1 MEPDSKHDEFNPSTT
16 PHVPAHD
23 HRAERCP
30 PPRRRRR
37 RGPRSIEAL
46 ERRSRL
52 RLTPPSVARGEARA
66 VSPDTAG
73 GVPFVPMSSSTSSTT
88 PCPTPSPTSASTTRA
103 ATGAAGQAAAP
114 TVAHD
119 APGDLRAP
127 AAAASSSVFSRCVH
141 NSRSDSNFVNRN
153 SFFQHVR
160 IWSVN
165 VRKLLR
171 RKAELEARLRNADV
185 HVLLLQETWLS
196 ESVEEVSLDN
206 YVLAYGP
213 PSRAETRVRRSC
225 NLCAFGCF

>member
-88 PCPTPSPTSASTTRA
+88 PCPHLL
-103 ATGAAGQAAAP
+103 Q
-114 TVAHD
+114 
-119 APGDLRAP
+119 L
-127 AAAASSSVFSRCVH
+127 
-141 NSRSDSNFVNRN
+141 
-153 SFFQHVR
+153 
-160 IWSVN
+160 
-165 VRKLLR
+165 LLR
-171 RKAELEARLRNADV
+171 RRALLQVLPAKPLHPPWLTMLLAIF
-185 HVLLLQETWLS
+185 VLLLLLHRLLFFRVVYIIRVATAILLTETVFS
-196 ESVEEVSLDN
+196 NMCEFGVSMFESSFDGRPSSR
-206 YVLAYGP
+206 LA
-213 PSRAETRVRRSC
+213 
-225 NLCAFGCF
+225 